1 MMFYRALIA
10 HRCDMAACI
19 PLQREV
25 RQACN
30 QLEVV
35 VRLLSTQKGGQR
47 YVNSLLGEFVAY
59 VSQMNVLVTLIK
71 TFKNHNCCFL
81 MFDLT
86 SNIFLCVYIQQFI
99 FHAKFMGSG

>member
-1 MMFYRALIA
+1 MMFFRALIA

-35 VRLLSTQKGGQR
+35 IRLLSTQKGGQR
-47 YVNSLLGEFVAY
+47 YANLLLGEFVAY
-59 VSQMNVLVTLIK
+59 VSQIIVLIK
-71 TFKNHNCCFL
+71 AFKNHNCRFL
-81 MFDLT
+81 MLDLT
-86 SNIFLCVYIQQFI
+86 SHIILCVYIQQLI
-99 FHAKFMGSG
+99 FHAKFMGSGL